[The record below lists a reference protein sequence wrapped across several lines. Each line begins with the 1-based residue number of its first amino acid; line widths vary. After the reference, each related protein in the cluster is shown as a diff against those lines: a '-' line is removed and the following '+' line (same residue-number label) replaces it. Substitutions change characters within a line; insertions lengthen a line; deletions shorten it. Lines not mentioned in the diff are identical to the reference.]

1 MIFDLKQDAAAS
13 IVIPT
18 SMGVRITPK
27 NRQPVHTAREFVMQ
41 VTSAES
47 NVGSIASFLGE
58 PVRILTA
65 LVKESPIARMIV
77 DDLGRRHM
85 ELEAKEVDPGG
96 PWGHRHQFNVADA
109 GFGSRGPRVYNDRA
123 GEAGRTLGPGDFDLE
138 RIFETEG
145 ARIVHT
151 SGLFAAL
158 SPSAGELCVEIARAA
173 KAAGTLVSFD
183 LNHRASFWEGREKE
197 LRATFREIASLADIL
212 VGNEEDFQL
221 ALGLQGPEAGGTE
234 LAGKIEGFKGMI
246 EEAGSTFPGVKLF
259 ATTLREVVSANE
271 HLWGAILRAGGSD
284 AGGSGGA
291 SPVWHTVEPRPI
303 QVNDR
308 IGGGDGFV
316 GGLLYGILS
325 GWEIE
330 DCLHFGWASG
340 ALAVTMETDH
350 AQPADEA
357 QIWGIWEGD
366 ARVKR

>member
-1 MIFDLKQDAAAS
+1 MIFDVKRDAATS

-58 PVRILTA
+58 PVKILTA
-65 LVKESPIARMIV
+65 LVKGSPIARMIA

-85 ELEAKEVDPGG
+85 DLEAKEVDPGG

-109 GFGSRGPRVYNDRA
+109 GFGARGPRVYNDRS
-123 GEAGRTLGPGDFDLE
+123 GEVGRALAPGDFDLA
-138 RIFETEG
+138 RIFEQEG

-158 SPSAGELCVEIARAA
+158 SSSAGELCVEIARAA

-183 LNHRASFWEGREKE
+183 LNHRASFWEGREE
-197 LRATFREIASLADIL
+197 QLRATFCEIASLADIV

-234 LAGKIEGFKGMI
+234 LAGKTEGFKGMI
-246 EEAGSTFPGVKLF
+246 EEAGTAFPGVRLF

-271 HLWGAILRAGGSD
+271 HLWGAILRAGGID
-284 AGGSGGA
+284 AGGSGA
-291 SPVWHTVEPRPI
+291 AAPAWHIVEPRPI
-303 QVNDR
+303 PVHDR

-316 GGLLYGILS
+316 GGLLHAILQ
-325 GWEIE
+325 GWDAERA
-330 DCLHFGWASG
+330 LHFGWAAG

-357 QIWGIWEGD
+357 QIWTIWEGD
-366 ARVKR
+366 ARVQR